1 MLTPST
7 STVTFEDV
15 KFEYVA
21 GFPILNGLSF
31 HVPAGKK
38 VAIVGG
44 SGSGKSTIVRLLY
57 RFFDPMDGKILVGGQ
72 DITDVTLRSLREAI
86 GIPWEFGLKNHWLIF
101 TTAFDAKSLMKEKIL
116 IKKNS

>member
-15 KFEYVA
+15 RFSYVD
-21 GFPILNGLSF
+21 GYPILNGLSF

-57 RFFDPMDGKILVGGQ
+57 RFFDPLDGRILVGGQ
-72 DITDVTLRSLREAI
+72 DIRDVTLFGLRQAI
-86 GIPWEFGLKNHWLIF
+86 GMSSIAILNNKFYMIFIRCRSSGCSSIP
-101 TTAFDAKSLMKEKIL
+101 
-116 IKKNS
+116 